1 MYLKIHGQKL
11 NIKVLTKFGERFRGL
26 KMVLEP
32 IDYGVCFPKKK
43 FISTYFLCQ
52 RVDIVVTDEKDKV
65 LDIIEN
71 VKSERILIRKK
82 AKYTYFLPIN
92 TAKWLDIG
100 DKLNLREKEKKL
112 IN

>member
-1 MYLKIHGQKL
+1 MYLKIHGKKI
-11 NIKVLTKFGERFRGL
+11 NIKKLTKFGERFKGL

-32 IDYGVCFPKKK
+32 IDYGVCFPKKR

-52 RVDIVVTDEKDKV
+52 RVDVVITDSNDIV

-71 VKSERILIRKK
+71 VKSEKILIRLKS
-82 AKYTYFLPIN
+82 KYTYFLPLN

-100 DKLNLREKEKKL
+100 DKLNLREKEV
-112 IN
+112 ND